1 MGFGTFI
8 AMGNVASG
16 QIIAIDA
23 DGNIRI
29 LQQGDSPR
37 PGEVLIAPDGSELN
51 PDEVA
56 IQLVGENNETL
67 DVTQEVNDII
77 AEVEQAL
84 ADGEDITPGEG
95 EETAAGE
102 DSGSSLTDSGTVVR
116 DAAELIAQTNFDT
129 QGFDAPQ
136 ISQTQSLSLLEQFRS
151 FQQDPIFVDF
161 TLTPED
167 DSVNVFTD
175 EDTPLDGQLV
185 ATDANPNDVLTF
197 SKLSDPANGDVVVN
211 PDGSWT
217 YTPDLN
223 YNGPDAFSVT
233 VSDGNGGFDNLQI
246 NIGVNPVN
254 DAPNFVD
261 GEEILL
267 GDINV
272 VTKEDEP
279 IGGTVDATDVDGDD
293 LTYSIETQPA
303 NGSVTIDQDG
313 TWVFTP
319 DEGFNSNSED
329 VSPDNPDGVDDTFVI
344 QVSDGN
350 GGFDLVT
357 VNVEVEA
364 VAELYVEAG
373 DPVTE
378 EQGAY
383 LSFTVGIDEVVKPDV
398 DLTLT
403 LGAGSDSATKGVDYE
418 DALYVSDGEGGFR
431 LLTQDDLTI
440 VAGNTELE
448 VFIKVFDD
456 KLLEGEETVTLQAD
470 VNSDYVSNNSD
481 DDQSSIIDET
491 TPSNDDTVYVEI
503 SVDKN
508 SVAEGGELVYTLKLV
523 DSEGNDVTPPAGTE
537 VSGSLTW
544 TGAAAG
550 GLDTSALPDSF
561 TIGDTGT
568 AQFTVDAVDDFLLE
582 GSEPIT
588 ATVGNV
594 TDNDKFEAVAASATK
609 GSVDSAITDEAE
621 PDGADTVYVEISVD
635 KTSVAEGGELVYT
648 LKLVDSEGNDVT
660 PPAGTE
666 VSGSLTWTGAA
677 AGGLDTSALP
687 DSFTIGDTGTAQFT
701 VDAVDDFLLEGSE
714 PITATVGN
722 VTDNDKF
729 EAVAA
734 SATKGS
740 VDSAITDEAEP
751 DGADTVYVE
760 ISVDKTSVAEG
771 GELVYTLKLVDSEG
785 NDVTPPAGT
794 EVSGSLTWT
803 GAAAGG
809 LDTSAL
815 PDSFTIGDTGTAQF
829 TVDAV
834 DDFLLEGSEPI
845 TATVGNVTDN
855 DKFEAVAASAT
866 KGSVDSAIT
875 DEAEPDGADTVYV
888 EISVDKT
895 SVAEGGELVY
905 TLKLVDSEGND
916 VTPPAGTEVSGSLT
930 WTGAAA
936 SGLDTSALPDSFTIG
951 DTGTALFT
959 VDAVDDFLLEGSEPI
974 TATVGNVTD
983 NDKFEAVAASA
994 TKGSVDSAITDEAE
1008 PDGADTVYVEISVD
1022 KTSVAEGGELVY
1034 TLKLVDSEGNDVTPP
1049 AGTEVS
1055 GSLTWT
1061 GAAAGGLDTSALPD
1075 SFTIG
1080 DTGSAQFTV
1089 DAVDDVFNEGG
1100 EPITATIGNVSDNG
1114 AFELVDASASKASA
1128 TSEITDEDGSD
1139 PQNPRDPVVVTLT
1152 GPESVMEGDTTTPYT
1167 ITLTDPSNPG
1177 TGIAGV
1183 GDIIT
1188 LTYSYT
1194 NADGTDIT
1202 EQTQAIVNA
1211 DGYTANFTVETIQD
1225 EEYEEGQAFTVSVVS
1240 VTDSGGVDLFEALT
1254 LTDASQ
1260 TTLIDD
1266 SKDNPPEAKDFT
1278 VELDSNGGA
1287 PIVFDSATPSQ
1298 DQISDDE
1305 DDAAGDTVRVVITD
1319 LPDSGT
1325 LLYNGVPLTESDLT
1339 QFDANGDVIGS
1350 LNTFDPNGFTYQN
1363 DDESTGFFL
1372 GVDESPDGMT
1382 GDESTSNFLNWG
1394 QPVDGDPTKRELRF
1408 EDSDDVI
1415 TISAISNNDK
1425 PLTQY
1430 FGDKGHVG
1438 YGLGVGGGD
1447 GINQG
1452 ETIQIDMTDRPAESI
1467 TVGLDGMG
1475 GWFQENH
1482 PSHPTMVQIT
1492 VYLDDGS
1499 TIVKEVTKPQGE
1511 SSLFQELTIS
1521 ASESSDDAKI
1531 TKVEFT
1537 TIGDG
1542 NWELKSF
1549 EANPSDDTIDY
1560 RAVDTDD
1567 NVSEERTVTFGEAD
1581 NAPPVATDDPVAFS
1595 VALGEYNSNSW
1606 EDDGAAISA
1615 SYQGDD
1621 RAISQSGVKRGVAGD
1636 ENGGPGPQLQ
1646 FNRTDGESEQ
1656 FKIELDNPVT
1666 EFTFSVNNL
1675 VRKEGGEGNHEQGKW
1690 VAYLG
1695 DNPVASGMFVANEGR
1710 KAGEYSFDSDDLGGV
1725 AFDSIVFEAV
1735 DFVNHPAQ
1743 GEDSSDYY
1751 LTGFTASS
1759 SGAYAA
1765 NQGEEFAIPISE
1777 LLGNDADPDGD
1788 NIRFTH
1794 VSEVNNA
1801 DIRIEDGMVYIDLDD
1816 DFTGP
1821 TTFDYVITDDK
1832 GGFSEATVSIIVNP
1846 LPQPVGVDGITLLDD
1861 SVQEGDSLV
1870 FQVTLDGGPLE
1881 EGRYDVTFGNP
1892 SDTATDSDVD
1902 LSNAFFTHGVT
1913 YDQGS
1918 GQLVV
1923 PIGVSNFSVII
1934 PTLVDGIY
1942 ELTEDY
1948 TLALGLPGDAPIEAS
1963 GAIENVDIPEVQ
1975 VSDDLRVSEGDDAVF
1990 TVSLTTETEVPTKIN
2005 LSVNHLSTEPDDVGN
2020 MVVEHQTNAG
2030 WQTLTVGPNGDVVL
2044 PAGVDE
2050 VRVTIPTTDD
2060 NGAPIYE
2067 GVERFEL
2074 LAEGV
2079 EGATGNDSGRVAI
2092 FDDGSF
2098 GPQGPNSGDD
2108 DRPAIDSISEPTVE
2122 EGGVAEFDVTMSNPS
2137 TTPTNIV
2144 MSLNEGNATSP
2155 EDYDGAQVVVEFG
2168 NTTQTLDIDNSGHFR
2183 FSLPAGETDFTVKVQ
2198 TNNDNVAD
2206 DGEQFLLD
2214 ARTQYQVGRE
2224 EGIATIADNEAPSLD
2239 LDGSQYQIEFVSESA
2254 GYKNVFGYYVY
2265 DETSDTQE
2273 LVILMENSH
2282 DSRGNGFDPVLGQL
2296 DSLDNVGY
2304 FLIPNG
2310 GNAIANAPDNA
2321 VFEVNDAG
2329 ELLIDGNVAPNQ
2341 TVYSTHG
2348 ENSTLRVSEGNDGE
2362 TVLSFDDQIGH
2373 PRDDDDYNDLVIK
2386 VTKLDDNVDYQT
2398 TFTEGDDPVSIADL
2412 DADIFDDKDSIKS
2425 MEVTLTNKFAD
2436 DALVLPAN
2444 TTGFTITPTVTN
2456 GTIVLSIVADD
2467 PNGLSADA
2475 FETLLKGIGF
2485 ENSGENP
2492 DETDRIIEV
2501 SVTDNAG
2508 NVSNTATTTVQV
2520 IEVPDLTVGENASGD
2535 EDNAI
2540 PLTITLPQ
2548 DSSVTEIQIKGI
2560 PDGASLES
2568 NANPIAISN
2577 GVASLTPAQLNGLA
2591 ITPPL
2596 HSDEDFSL
2604 DVDGF
2609 TATNELIEQHQIDVD
2624 VSAVTD
2630 APTLEVE
2637 GADILSFHN
2646 FDSIDLGDRS
2656 WRGNVDSNEL
2666 TAADTVEGISDGA
2679 EGTWG
2684 TENDRGG
2691 RDYTEVGQEN
2701 VYLGR
2706 GGDPDNN
2713 VFELEGRN
2721 GDDNLFTEFT
2731 GEAGHFYNLSLDVAA
2746 RRVDD
2751 SPMTIFLED
2760 GQGNRT
2766 ILFEFDDSQN
2776 RDWND
2781 VSVNFATPADGDYK
2795 IVFESETSTNSYG
2808 ALLDNIK
2815 LETLDNVGYEDSY
2828 IPLSDINANLVD
2840 TDGSEQLTVELD
2852 LSDLPGGS
2860 KIKAPDGSVL
2870 DPDVDG
2876 LVDVSAWSNN
2886 LDDLFIMSPEPG
2898 TYPLDVIVTSQDN
2911 APGVPESVNQIIN
2924 VTVLPVLDAQSKEIE
2939 IVEDNVHVI
2948 SLADLGITDTDA
2960 TLFITELSEHGT
2972 YELQTA
2978 PNVWEVVEER
2988 DRIDVTDI
2996 DAGNLRFTPTL
3007 NETGHDDYP
3016 DAGEGNLKQDYSSLT
3031 FVLEKGDARSDE
3043 MTLTIDVTPEADIPN
3058 LTITTPDLV
3067 LPEQSFTMQRWG
3079 GVVVDPIYGVG
3090 KGVDSTTLINEFA
3103 DLNSADAST
3112 STIDNLQDTAKY
3124 ATVANTAVLV
3134 TGLIYLEAGQ
3144 SYDFVGRADD
3154 SMAIKVGGEVVD
3166 EARWGVN
3173 RGEIQGGAFVPS
3185 VNGYYPIE
3193 VYHHNQ
3199 NGPGN
3204 FNIDVSINGE
3214 PAVDLSNSNLSV
3226 VPDEAALDATDLRTS
3241 ELQIVDGK
3249 HVYEVYGYNEGEQD
3263 TEIPLSDIASSL
3275 NDLDT
3280 SEELTVLLSGLP
3292 KDAVLSDGTNSVPV
3306 GDSGEVDVTDW
3317 NLTELTIL
3325 PPAGYYG
3332 EFTIDITATADEIHS
3347 TSEAN
3352 AYGTIEV
3359 VVHENQA
3366 TVTASNAHVVDEDSG
3381 DVAGNLLADDVDSDN
3396 VLYVASATIGGV
3408 SYNIGEAISLPNGA
3422 GTFTLSENG
3431 DYLFEPADHW
3441 SGVLPEVVYT
3451 TNTGASDTLNIT
3463 VTPVAEVPDVSIVFG
3478 ESEVNNG
3485 DVDTPVTIIATT
3497 PDTDGSEQI
3506 QSVIIAGLPNGALV
3520 TDGQGNPVGQAGAGG
3535 WELPVTGAA
3544 QQQYDVV
3551 ITHPQGSVLDI
3562 DVSATA
3568 IETANND
3575 SETTTENAASLQ
3587 DIYADQGGE
3596 TPRTVMSL
3604 VIDSSGSMGTKPF
3617 YDQSGH
3623 PQKDMTRMELV
3634 LEASIELLK
3643 NIQEQ
3648 EGSEDVLVQLI
3659 DFDNKLSNDSQA
3671 MPMQWGSVSD
3681 AISKLET
3688 AMDDIAQGNS
3698 SAPFAIG
3705 GATDY
3710 EEAVYA
3716 VMNGYNDAAVSGLT
3730 NTNDQI
3736 FFLSDGRMNAGW
3748 SDTSNDTW
3756 DAFIADK
3763 HVTSVGVGVPSNIPE
3778 AHLREVAGA
3787 DGKIVYIP
3795 DANIKADLPKLRPTI
3810 GQMGALLAMITGL
3823 DAVAVV
3829 LDPSKLEV
3837 LQKVDTDGT
3846 VTRPTVDATLD
3857 NGELVIDTE
3866 HGDLRIREDGSYFFQ
3881 PDPSAA
3887 DIPVNEAIGYEVLY
3901 SVTDAMGEESQHV
3914 VSLNVSADGSVKADS
3929 YNKNGSTG
3937 DDHIVGTDNDDIL
3950 MGHQG
3955 DDILDGGLGDDF
3967 LFGGAGDD
3975 HLIGGQGNDILSGGE
3990 GSDIFVWMDSDLDGG
4005 LDVIT
4010 DFTVNED
4017 KIDISDLLQPNET
4030 MEQLLDDIS
4039 ATIVDDNNIQL
4050 TIDRGNG
4057 QTQSIK
4063 IDDLVD
4069 QIDGIDGSGGPSI
4082 TGNELTSLLNE
4093 IIKPQEM

>member
-1 MGFGTFI
+1 MIENMTMRSSCLLGGLKGSGVAMGFGTFI

-51 PDEVA
+51 PNEVA

-67 DVTQEVNDII
+67 DVTQEVSDII

-197 SKLSDPANGDVVVN
+197 SKLSDPTNGDVVVN
-211 PDGSWT
+211 SDGSWT

-223 YNGPDAFSVT
+223 YNGPDSFSVT
-233 VSDGNGGFDNLQI
+233 VSDGNGGFDNLLI

-313 TWVFTP
+313 NWVFTP
-319 DEGFNSNSED
+319 DEGFNSNSD
-329 VSPDNPDGVDDTFVI
+329 DISPDNADGVDDSFVI

-350 GGFDLVT
+350 GGIDLVT

-364 VAELYVEAG
+364 VAELYVESG

-378 EQGAY
+378 EEGAY
-383 LSFTVGIDEVVKPDV
+383 LSFTVGIDEIVKPDV
-398 DLTLT
+398 VLDLTL
-403 LGAGSDSATKGVDYE
+403 GGDSDTATKGVDYE
-418 DALYVSDGEGGFR
+418 DALYVSDGNGGFR
-431 LLTQDDLTI
+431 PIEASDLLLESGETSI
-440 VAGNTELE
+440 E
-448 VFIKVFDD
+448 VFVKVFDD
-456 KLLEGEETVTLQAD
+456 H
-470 VNSDYVSNNSD
+470 
-481 DDQSSIIDET
+481 
-491 TPSNDDTVYVEI
+491 
-503 SVDKN
+503 
-508 SVAEGGELVYTLKLV
+508 
-523 DSEGNDVTPPAGTE
+523 
-537 VSGSLTW
+537 
-544 TGAAAG
+544 
-550 GLDTSALPDSF
+550 
-561 TIGDTGT
+561 
-568 AQFTVDAVDDFLLE
+568 LLE
-582 GSEPIT
+582 GSES
-588 ATVGNV
+588 V
-594 TDNDKFEAVAASATK
+594 TLIAETTNDHVEN
-609 GSVDSAITDEAE
+609 DSA
-621 PDGADTVYVEISVD
+621 
-635 KTSVAEGGELVYT
+635 
-648 LKLVDSEGNDVT
+648 NDQSSIV
-660 PPAGTE
+660 
-666 VSGSLTWTGAA
+666 
-677 AGGLDTSALP
+677 
-687 DSFTIGDTGTAQFT
+687 
-701 VDAVDDFLLEGSE
+701 
-714 PITATVGN
+714 
-722 VTDNDKF
+722 
-729 EAVAA
+729 
-734 SATKGS
+734 
-740 VDSAITDEAEP
+740 
-751 DGADTVYVE
+751 
-760 ISVDKTSVAEG
+760 
-771 GELVYTLKLVDSEG
+771 
-785 NDVTPPAGT
+785 
-794 EVSGSLTWT
+794 
-803 GAAAGG
+803 
-809 LDTSAL
+809 
-815 PDSFTIGDTGTAQF
+815 
-829 TVDAV
+829 
-834 DDFLLEGSEPI
+834 
-845 TATVGNVTDN
+845 
-855 DKFEAVAASAT
+855 
-866 KGSVDSAIT
+866 
-875 DEAEPDGADTVYV
+875 
-888 EISVDKT
+888 
-895 SVAEGGELVY
+895 
-905 TLKLVDSEGND
+905 
-916 VTPPAGTEVSGSLT
+916 
-930 WTGAAA
+930 
-936 SGLDTSALPDSFTIG
+936 
-951 DTGTALFT
+951 
-959 VDAVDDFLLEGSEPI
+959 
-974 TATVGNVTD
+974 
-983 NDKFEAVAASA
+983 
-994 TKGSVDSAITDEAE
+994 
-1008 PDGADTVYVEISVD
+1008 
-1022 KTSVAEGGELVY
+1022 
-1034 TLKLVDSEGNDVTPP
+1034 
-1049 AGTEVS
+1049 
-1055 GSLTWT
+1055 
-1061 GAAAGGLDTSALPD
+1061 
-1075 SFTIG
+1075 
-1080 DTGSAQFTV
+1080 
-1089 DAVDDVFNEGG
+1089 
-1100 EPITATIGNVSDNG
+1100 
-1114 AFELVDASASKASA
+1114 
-1128 TSEITDEDGSD
+1128 DEDGTD
-1139 PQNPRDPVVVTLT
+1139 PDNPKDAVTVTLT
-1152 GPESVMEGDTTTPYT
+1152 GPDSVMEGDLTTPYT
-1167 ITLTDPSNPG
+1167 IMLSESAPEGS
-1177 TGIAGV
+1177 
-1183 GDIIT
+1183 IIT
-1188 LTYSYT
+1188 LSYSYT
-1194 NADGTDIT
+1194 NADGNDIT
-1202 EQTQAIVNA
+1202 EVSQVVVGPGGVIPPFSIQT
-1211 DGYTANFTVETIQD
+1211 TQD
-1225 EEYEEGQAFTVSVVS
+1225 EEYEEGQGYTVSVVS
-1240 VTDSGGVDLFEALT
+1240 VTDPGGTDLFETLT
-1254 LTDASQ
+1254 LTDANQ

-1278 VELDSNGGA
+1278 VALDSNGGA
-1287 PIVFDSATPSQ
+1287 AIVFDSATPSQ
-1298 DQISDDE
+1298 DQISDEE

-1339 QFDANGDVIGS
+1339 QFDANGDVVGP

-1394 QPVDGDPTKRELRF
+1394 EPVDGDPTKRELRF

-1438 YGLGVGGGD
+1438 YGLGVGGGN

-1452 ETIQIDMTDRPAESI
+1452 EIIQIDMADRPAESI

-1511 SSLFQELTIS
+1511 SSLFQEVTIL

-1606 EDDGAAISA
+1606 QDDGAGISA
-1615 SYQGDD
+1615 SYQGED

-1636 ENGGPGPQLQ
+1636 ENGGPGAQIQ
-1646 FNRTDGESEQ
+1646 FNRAEGESEQ
-1656 FKIELDNPVT
+1656 FKIELDKPVT
-1666 EFTFSVNNL
+1666 EFTFSASNL
-1675 VRKEGGEGNHEQGKW
+1675 YQNEGGRGNHEQGKW

-1710 KAGEYSFDSDDLGGV
+1710 SNGEYTFDSDALGGV

-1735 DFVNHPAQ
+1735 DFVDEPAR
-1743 GEDSSDYY
+1743 GSDSSDYF

-1765 NQGEEFAIPISE
+1765 NQGEEFSIPITE

-1821 TTFDYVITDDK
+1821 TSFDYVITDDK

-1846 LPQPVGVDGITLLDD
+1846 LPQPVAVDGVTLLDD
-1861 SVQEGDSLV
+1861 SVQEGDNLV
-1870 FQVTLDGGPLE
+1870 YQVALKDGPLE
-1881 EGRYDVTFGNP
+1881 EGRYDVTFGDP

-1902 LSNAFFTHGVT
+1902 LSQAQFTHGVT
-1913 YDQGS
+1913 YDQGTD
-1918 GQLVV
+1918 QLVV

-1934 PTLVDGIY
+1934 PTIVDGIY

-1975 VSDDLRVSEGDDAVF
+1975 VSDNVRVSEGDSAVF
-1990 TVSLTTETEVPTKIN
+1990 TVSLTTETEVATTVN
-2005 LSVNHLSTEPDDVGN
+2005 LSLNHLSTEPDDVGN
-2020 MVVEHQTNAG
+2020 MVVEHQTPSG
-2030 WQTLTVGPNGDVVL
+2030 WQTLTVAPNGDVVL

-2067 GVERFEL
+2067 GVERIEL

-2079 EGATGNDSGRVAI
+2079 DGATGNDSGRVSI
-2092 FDDGSF
+2092 FDDGSY

-2108 DRPAIDSISEPTVE
+2108 DRPVIDSISAPTVE
-2122 EGGVAEFDVTMSNPS
+2122 EGGMAEFDVTMSNPS

-2155 EDYDGAQVVVEFG
+2155 EDYEGGQVVVEYG
-2168 NTTQTLDIDNSGHFR
+2168 NTTQTLDIDNSGQFR

-2214 ARTQYQVGRE
+2214 ARTQYQQGRE
-2224 EGIATIADNEAPSLD
+2224 EGIATIADNEAPSID
-2239 LDGSQYQIEFVSESA
+2239 LDGSQYQIEFVSENA

-2273 LVILMENSH
+2273 LVILLDNSH
-2282 DSRGNGFDPVLGQL
+2282 DSRDNGFDPVLGQL

-2321 VFEVNDAG
+2321 VFTVNDAG

-2373 PRDDDDYNDLVIK
+2373 PRDDDDYDDLVIK
-2386 VTKLDDNVDYQT
+2386 VTKLDDNLDYQT
-2398 TFTEGDDPVSIADL
+2398 TFTEGDDPVSIADI

-2467 PNGLSADA
+2467 PDGLSADA

-2485 ENSGENP
+2485 ENSSENP
-2492 DETDRIIEV
+2492 DESDRIIEV
-2501 SVTDNAG
+2501 TVTDNAG

-2520 IEVPDLTVGENASGD
+2520 IEVPDLTVKEDASGD

-2560 PDGASLES
+2560 PDGSSLES
-2568 NANPIAISN
+2568 NGNPIAISN
-2577 GVASLTPAQLNGLA
+2577 GTASLTPAQLNALT

-2666 TAADTVEGISDGA
+2666 TAADTVEGIADGA

-2701 VYLGR
+2701 VYRGR
-2706 GGDPDNN
+2706 AGDPDNN

-2760 GQGNRT
+2760 SQGNRT

-2795 IVFESETSTNSYG
+2795 IVFESETSANSYG

-2852 LSDLPGGS
+2852 LSELPAGS
-2860 KIKAPDGSVL
+2860 KIKAPDGSVH

-2876 LVDVSAWSNN
+2876 LVDVSAWSSN
-2886 LDDLFIMSPEPG
+2886 LDDLFVMSPEPG

-2911 APGVPESVNQIIN
+2911 APGVEESVNQIIN
-2924 VTVLPVLDAQSKEIE
+2924 VTVLPVLDAQSNEIE
-2939 IVEDNVHVI
+2939 IVEDDVHVI
-2948 SLADLGITDTDA
+2948 TLAELGVTDTDA

-2978 PNVWEVVEER
+2978 PNVWETVQER

-2996 DAGNLRFTPTL
+2996 DAGNLRFTPSED
-3007 NETGHDDYP
+3007 ETGYNTYP

-3067 LPEQSFTMQRWG
+3067 LPEQSFTMQRWTG
-3079 GVVVDPIYGVG
+3079 EVIAPIYGLG

-3103 DLNSADAST
+3103 DLNSAEAST

-3134 TGLIYLEAGQ
+3134 TGLVYLEAGQ

-3173 RGEIQGGAFVPS
+3173 RGEIQGDAFVPS

-3199 NGPGN
+3199 SGPGN
-3204 FNIDVSINGE
+3204 FNIDVSINGQ
-3214 PAVDLSNSNLSV
+3214 PPVDLSNSNLSV

-3263 TEIPLSDIASSL
+3263 TEIPLSDIESSL

-3292 KDAVLSDGTNSVPV
+3292 KDAVISDGTNSVPV

-3325 PPAGYYG
+3325 PPVGFHG

-3347 TSEAN
+3347 SSEAE
-3352 AYGTIEV
+3352 AYGSIEV

-3366 TVTASNAHVVDEDSG
+3366 TVTTSNVHLVDEDSG
-3381 DVAGNLLADDVDSDN
+3381 DVAGNLLNDDVDPDN
-3396 VLYVASATIGGV
+3396 VLYVASATVGGV
-3408 SYNIGEAISLPNGA
+3408 SYNLGETISLPNGA
-3422 GTFTLSENG
+3422 GSFTLSENG
-3431 DYLFEPADHW
+3431 DYLFEPSEHW

-3478 ESEVNNG
+3478 ESEVSNG
-3485 DVDTPVTIIATT
+3485 NVDTPVTITATT
-3497 PDTDGSEQI
+3497 ADTDGSEQI
-3506 QSVIIAGLPNGALV
+3506 QSVIIEGLPVGAVV
-3520 TDGQGNPVGQAGAGG
+3520 TDGQGAPVGQAGADG
-3535 WELPVTGAA
+3535 WELPVSGIAM
-3544 QQQYDVV
+3544 QQYDLV

-3562 DVSATA
+3562 DVTATSN
-3568 IETANND
+3568 EMANND

-3596 TPRTVMSL
+3596 TPQTLMSIVL
-3604 VIDSSGSMGTKPF
+3604 DSSGSMGSRPF
-3617 YDQSGH
+3617 SSDNNNPDQN
-3623 PQKDMTRMELV
+3623 KTRMELV
-3634 LEASIELLK
+3634 LEASIALL
-3643 NIQEQ
+3643 ESVEVQ

-3659 DFDNKLSNDSQA
+3659 DFDAKHGHRNGLDATDGSANDNYDQQA
-3671 MPMQWGSVSD
+3671 SALPWTNVTD
-3681 AISKLET
+3681 AISTL
-3688 AMDDIAQGNS
+3688 QGALS
-3698 SAPFAIG
+3698 GIQAGGYRGPFAIG
-3705 GATDY
+3705 GLTDY
-3710 EEAVYA
+3710 EEAVHA
-3716 VMNGYNDAAVSGLT
+3716 VMNGYQDAAVSGLT

-3736 FFLSDGRMNAGW
+3736 FFLSDGFMNQGW
-3748 SDTSNDTW
+3748 DSATNTAWDT
-3756 DAFIADK
+3756 FIDGK
-3763 HVTSVGVGVPSNIPE
+3763 DVMSVGVGRRGSISDDD
-3778 AHLREVAGA
+3778 LKEVAGA
-3787 DGKIVYIP
+3787 DGKILFIP
-3795 DANIKADLPKLRPTI
+3795 DALIKSELPKLRPTI

-3837 LQKVDTDGT
+3837 LQKVDADGT
-3846 VTRPTVDATLD
+3846 VTRPAIDASLD

-3881 PDPSAA
+3881 PDPSADPIA
-3887 DIPVNEAIGYEVLY
+3887 ANEAIGYEVLY

-3914 VSLNVSADGSVKADS
+3914 VSLSVSADGSVKADS
-3929 YNKNGSTG
+3929 YNMNGSTG

-3975 HLIGGQGNDILSGGE
+3975 ILIGGQGNDILSGGE
-3990 GSDIFVWMDSDLDGG
+3990 GSDTFVWLDGDLDGG

-4010 DFTVNED
+4010 DFTVSED